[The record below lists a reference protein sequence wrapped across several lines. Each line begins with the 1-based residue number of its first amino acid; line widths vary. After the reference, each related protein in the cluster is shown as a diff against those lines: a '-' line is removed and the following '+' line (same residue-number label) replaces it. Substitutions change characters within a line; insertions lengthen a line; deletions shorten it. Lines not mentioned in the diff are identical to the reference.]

1 MLVRMRESS
10 LVKGFVS
17 SANIGK
23 PARKNL
29 TLFTRKF
36 TLRKGLMN
44 AANVENFL
52 ATDSVSLPI
61 REFAV

>member
-1 MLVRMRESS
+1 MRESS

-23 PARKNL
+23 PALKKL
-29 TLFTRKF
+29 TLFNTRKL